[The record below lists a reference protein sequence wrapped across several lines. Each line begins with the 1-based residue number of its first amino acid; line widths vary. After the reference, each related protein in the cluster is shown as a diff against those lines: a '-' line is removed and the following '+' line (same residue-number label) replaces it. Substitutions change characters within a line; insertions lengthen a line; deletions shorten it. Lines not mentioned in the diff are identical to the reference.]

1 MPAIP
6 LQSGGWA
13 SYLQNVFAQYW
24 RPGTGEERSGGPR
37 RATASQPGLIF
48 YIGFLI
54 YAFSKHGGFLF
65 IDLAN
70 LVVHEGG
77 HMLFGW
83 FGPTLGLW
91 GGTILQWLVPL
102 LLAAYFFS
110 QRQTTAFAFC
120 SFFFFENWLY
130 TATYMA
136 DARAMLLPLVTA
148 GDSDYIEHDWHTIF
162 SNLGVLQYDTKIA
175 AVSESSG
182 LARNAGNSSLAGSQK
197 PQANPGVTRC
207 FHHEPRRDSCPQLS
221 SRAQLDPVFAET
233 KYSGALLRRTA
244 EASCPHVARWCRN
257 LDRPY
262 RGC

>member
-1 MPAIP
+1 MGEY
-6 LQSGGWA
+6 LQSILA
-13 SYLQNVFAQYW
+13 HDW
-24 RPGTGEERSGGPR
+24 RPTSRYSV
-37 RATASQPGLIF
+37 TAWIVF
-48 YIGFLI
+48 YAGFLI
-54 YAFSKHGGFLF
+54 YAFSQHGAFLF

-77 HMLFGW
+77 HLLFGW

-148 GDSDYIEHDWHTIF
+148 GDSDYVEHDWHTIF
-162 SNLGVLQYDTKIA
+162 SSLGVLQYDTKIA
-175 AVSESSG
+175 AVVSFLG
-182 LARNAGNSSLAGSQK
+182 WLGMLATVFWLVQRSLKNS
-197 PQANPGVTRC
+197 V
-207 FHHEPRRDSCPQLS
+207 
-221 SRAQLDPVFAET
+221 AQPV
-233 KYSGALLRRTA
+233 
-244 EASCPHVARWCRN
+244 
-257 LDRPY
+257 
-262 RGC
+262 